1 MDVAPALDG
10 EENLSCLG
18 AAVEYRHIIKR
29 RCIFNV
35 NPGMVLLK
43 VISEKIID
51 TGIAAAARAL
61 AIDFAE

>member
-1 MDVAPALDG
+1 MDVAPTLDG
-10 EENLSCLG
+10 EENLSRFG
-18 AAVEYRHIIKR
+18 TAVEYGHILKR